1 MKYLSIIYYDTFA
14 RFFCAIED
22 AVKERDSAA
31 EFLHLAI
38 FPSGWLYMKV
48 KGRNVRLLPLEV
60 RKPYVAE
67 REVGDADLDKIAHY
81 HAVTGAR
88 FGSGYKHSLRK
99 RARNYLG
106 TMERILGEFR
116 PDAVLFSGDTR
127 IACEAL
133 QYHLDQVGYEGK
145 RFYFEQGPNGTT
157 IFDRRGVN
165 ANCSF
170 RRAAA
175 NLTGEGYDPE
185 TAAKQLK
192 FKKNPMFRGSD
203 YVAIGILRL
212 FGRLPPEWDTMPL
225 RKLSEADYSNCI
237 AHGRRNARSDSTE
250 ILVALQVPDDANN
263 IHHNPMEL
271 RDIDLVT
278 WVLRASSRLGSRVR
292 VREHP
297 LYRRRYSAEMYKLLS
312 SNDRVALSDSDLSED
327 LADASV
333 VVTVNSMTGL
343 DAYIRKIPVILLG
356 NAFYDHLP
364 GVERAQTEACLEKSL
379 TDLTKHGLASRLGGR
394 SPSSI
399 FAEMRAKYF
408 IDGHYLDAE
417 LSAPQTIAKIL
428 TQQITDRAGK

>member
-157 IFDRRGVN
+157 IFDSRGVN
-165 ANCSF
+165 ANASF
-170 RRAAA
+170 RESVAT
-175 NLTGEGYDPE
+175 LTGEGFSPE
-185 TAAKQLK
+185 LPAKQKK
-192 FKKNPMFRGSD
+192 FKRNPVYRGSD
-203 YVAIGILRL
+203 YAIVGALRAIGK
-212 FGRLPPEWDTMPL
+212 LPPEWDTMAL
-225 RKLSEADYSNCI
+225 NKLSKTDYLRCI
-237 AHGRRNARSDSTE
+237 EHGRKNFRSGEPE

-263 IHHNPMEL
+263 IHHNPLGLSDVEL
-271 RDIDLVT
+271 AEM
-278 WVLRASSRLGSRVR
+278 VLRASASVGYPVR
-292 VREHP
+292 IREHP
-297 LYRRRYSAEMYKLLS
+297 LYRRRYSGEMYSLLGSSSRALLS
-312 SNDRVALSDSDLSED
+312 DASLNED
-327 LADASV
+327 LATASV

-343 DAYIRKIPVILLG
+343 DAYLRKIPVITLG

-364 GVERAQTEACLEKSL
+364 GVERVQNEVSLKRTL
-379 TDLTKHGLASRLGGR
+379 TDLITNGSALRQKSQDPAC
-394 SPSSI
+394 I
-399 FAEMRAKYF
+399 FAELRAKYF
-408 IDGHYLDAE
+408 IPGHYLDADLHAPKEIAEILNRE
-417 LSAPQTIAKIL
+417 LTH
-428 TQQITDRAGK
+428 